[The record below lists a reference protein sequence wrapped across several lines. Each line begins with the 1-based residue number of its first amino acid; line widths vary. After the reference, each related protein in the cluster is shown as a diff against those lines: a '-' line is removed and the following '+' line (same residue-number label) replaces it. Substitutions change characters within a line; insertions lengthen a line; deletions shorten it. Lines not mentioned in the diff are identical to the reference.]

1 MSYSLL
7 LLMYFLFLSKSLQLT
22 HTFDS
27 RCVRNMNINL
37 EKKLS
42 NFKNYKKG
50 CQTRLLMR
58 KNRNTSS
65 NENIEDLM
73 KSLWV
78 DQKYSFSSSGN
89 PYNTYNSN
97 SFSKYEPKSDNQKK
111 YVEYLNKPEVDL
123 IFVLGPAGTGKTLF
137 ACIRAIQ
144 LLKSGDIK
152 KVVITRPA
160 VSVDEDIGFLP
171 GNIAKKM
178 DPFTRPIFD
187 IFQEFYTKTEVDNMI
202 SQNII
207 EISPLAYM
215 RGRTFKNAFIIA
227 DEMQNSTPNQMMML
241 TTRLG
246 TGSKMVV
253 TGDLKQTDKPT
264 ENGLMDFL
272 EKYKKYSKANSFSN
286 IQLVE
291 LDKKDIERSK
301 IVQSVIDIYE
311 YDDSVKNEHIHRN
324 NSTFTQYNINSDAA
338 LIPKKDWKELN

>member
-1 MSYSLL
+1 
-7 LLMYFLFLSKSLQLT
+7 
-22 HTFDS
+22 
-27 RCVRNMNINL
+27 MNINL

>member
-1 MSYSLL
+1 MFISLTFTYFF
-7 LLMYFLFLSKSLQLT
+7 MYFLFLSRNIFLKPFSLKTMNTLSLNHKSILG
-22 HTFDS
+22 FYS
-27 RCVRNMNINL
+27 
-37 EKKLS
+37 KKSTKHKNGLS
-42 NFKNYKKG
+42 MK
-50 CQTRLLMR
+50 
-58 KNRNTSS
+58 KNRNTNS
-65 NENIEDLM
+65 NIDSNNDNIEDML

-78 DQKYSFSSSGN
+78 DQKYSFSSSA
-89 PYNTYNSN
+89 NSYVSLE
-97 SFSKYEPKSDNQKK
+97 SFSKYQPKSVNQQK
-111 YVEYLNKPEVDL
+111 YVEYLSNPEVDL

-144 LLKSGDIK
+144 LLKKGDIK

-187 IFQEFYTKTEVDNMI
+187 IFQEFYTKPEVDNMI
-202 SQNII
+202 YQNII

-272 EKYKKYSKANSFSN
+272 EKYKRYSKANNFSN

-301 IVQSVIDIYE
+301 IVQSVIDMYEFVETSKPIY
-311 YDDSVKNEHIHRN
+311 
-324 NSTFTQYNINSDAA
+324 STKQ
-338 LIPKKDWKELN
+338 

>member
-1 MSYSLL
+1 
-7 LLMYFLFLSKSLQLT
+7 
-22 HTFDS
+22 
-27 RCVRNMNINL
+27 
-37 EKKLS
+37 
-42 NFKNYKKG
+42 
-50 CQTRLLMR
+50 MR

-65 NENIEDLM
+65 NENVEDLM

-78 DQKYSFSSSGN
+78 DQKYSFS
-89 PYNTYNSN
+89 
-97 SFSKYEPKSDNQKK
+97 KYEPKTDNQKK
-111 YVEYLNKPEVDL
+111 YVDYLSSPEVDL

-144 LLKSGDIK
+144 LLKKGDIK

-187 IFQEFYTKTEVDNMI
+187 IFQEFYTKQEVDSMI
-202 SQNII
+202 YNNII

-246 TGSKMVV
+246 TSSKMVV

-272 EKYKKYSKANSFSN
+272 VRFDKWSKKDEKEKTNGIKL
-286 IQLVE
+286 IE
-291 LDKKDIERSK
+291 LDKRDIQRSN
-301 IVQSVIDIYE
+301 IVQNVIDIY
-311 YDDSVKNEHIHRN
+311 DFDKNL
-324 NSTFTQYNINSDAA
+324 NSIETQYNIKYDAA
-338 LIPKKDWKELN
+338 LIPKKDWKDLL

>member
-1 MSYSLL
+1 M
-7 LLMYFLFLSKSLQLT
+7 F
-22 HTFDS
+22 
-27 RCVRNMNINL
+27 
-37 EKKLS
+37 
-42 NFKNYKKG
+42 
-50 CQTRLLMR
+50 MR

-65 NENIEDLM
+65 NENVEDLM

-78 DQKYSFSSSGN
+78 DQKYSFS
-89 PYNTYNSN
+89 
-97 SFSKYEPKSDNQKK
+97 KYEPKTDNQKK
-111 YVEYLNKPEVDL
+111 YVDYLSSPEVDL

-144 LLKSGDIK
+144 LLKKGDIK

-187 IFQEFYTKTEVDNMI
+187 IFQEFYTKQEVDSMI
-202 SQNII
+202 YNNII

-246 TGSKMVV
+246 TSSKMVV

-272 EKYKKYSKANSFSN
+272 VRFDKWSKKDEKEKTNGIKL
-286 IQLVE
+286 IE
-291 LDKKDIERSK
+291 LDKRDIQRSN
-301 IVQSVIDIYE
+301 IVQNVIDIY
-311 YDDSVKNEHIHRN
+311 DFDKNL
-324 NSTFTQYNINSDAA
+324 NSIETQYNIKYDAA
-338 LIPKKDWKELN
+338 LIPKKDWKDLL

>member
-1 MSYSLL
+1 
-7 LLMYFLFLSKSLQLT
+7 
-22 HTFDS
+22 
-27 RCVRNMNINL
+27 
-37 EKKLS
+37 
-42 NFKNYKKG
+42 
-50 CQTRLLMR
+50 
-58 KNRNTSS
+58 
-65 NENIEDLM
+65 
-73 KSLWV
+73 
-78 DQKYSFSSSGN
+78 
-89 PYNTYNSN
+89 
-97 SFSKYEPKSDNQKK
+97 
-111 YVEYLNKPEVDL
+111 VEYLNKPEIDL

-137 ACIRAIQ
+137 ACVCAIQ
-144 LLKSGDIK
+144 LLKKGDIK

-202 SQNII
+202 YNNII

-264 ENGLMDFL
+264 ENGLTDFI
-272 EKYKKYSKANSFSN
+272 KRFKKYDKMNKEKEEKEEKEEKSCG
-286 IQLVE
+286 IQIIE
-291 LDKKDIERSK
+291 LDKTDIQRSR
-301 IVQSVIDIYE
+301 IVQSVIDMYE
-311 YDDSVKNEHIHRN
+311 FLEYPKSFSTNTTVTQKSVNYLNNEN
-324 NSTFTQYNINSDAA
+324 NVNLDSDAA
-338 LIPKKDWKELN
+338 LIPRKDWKSL